1 MAYEYGNREQITFS
15 PDSIE
20 KYVLEDD
27 PVRAYDAFID
37 ALGANSLGL
46 SIEPDKTGNSTYD
59 PVSMLKILIY
69 GYSYGWRSSRKLE
82 HALHHNLSFIWLS
95 GGLKPDYKTIANFRK
110 NNKQVLKNV
119 LKRCVR
125 MCIRLDLIEGNVL
138 FFDGSKIRANAGNSQ
153 TKNKE
158 TLEKLLKHTGQRIDH
173 LLENCQQVDDQEQD
187 SFIKMNKE
195 LQSKER
201 LHKKIS
207 GLIEEMKEETTINGT
222 DPESKIMKGRQGSH
236 SSYNGQISVDD
247 LHGLIVSVDT
257 VNDVIDKNQLDSQ
270 VEQAEENIDKPC
282 QTICADAGYSS
293 VDALKPLVDS
303 ERTVIV
309 PNNKQ
314 AQKEP
319 EAPGLFDKEKFKYD
333 PHNDSYT
340 CPEGKTLYRSSQAK
354 GSNKITYRMTNYRDC
369 LSCAYYGKCTS
380 AKKGRTIYRLVN
392 EATQQQL
399 VETYEKDTSKQI
411 YKRRKMKVEL
421 PFGHIKRNLGV
432 GSFLLRGLAG
442 INAELNLLASC
453 FNMARLIS
461 LLGGVKPMIQ
471 KLGQING

>member
-1 MAYEYGNREQITFS
+1 MAYRYGNRIQVTFL

-37 ALGANSLGL
+37 AMGASSLGL
-46 SIEPDKTGNSTYD
+46 SIEPVKAGNSTYD
-59 PVSMLKILIY
+59 PLTMLKILTY

-82 HALHHNLSFIWLS
+82 RALHHNLSFIWLA
-95 GGLKPDYKTIANFRK
+95 GGLKPDHKTIANFRK

-119 LKRCVR
+119 LKQCVR
-125 MCIRLDLIEGNVL
+125 MCIKLDLVEGNVL

-158 TLEKLLKHTGQRIDH
+158 TLEKLLKHTGQRIDQ
-173 LLENCQQVDDQEQD
+173 LLEECQQVDDQEQG
-187 SFIKMNKE
+187 SFIRMKKE
-195 LQSKER
+195 LQNKAR

-207 GLIEEMKEETTINGT
+207 GLIEEMKQETAINTT

-236 SSYNGQISVDD
+236 SSYNGQIAVDD
-247 LHGLIVSVDT
+247 LHGLIVSADT
-257 VNDVIDKNQLDSQ
+257 VTDVIDKNQLEHQ
-270 VEQAEENIDKPC
+270 VGQAEENTGKPC
-282 QTICADAGYSS
+282 RTVCADAGYSS

-314 AQKEP
+314 AQKDP
-319 EAPGLFDKEKFKYD
+319 EAPGLFDKEKFTYD
-333 PHNDSYT
+333 PHNDRYT
-340 CPEGKTLYRSSQAK
+340 CPEGKTLYRSTRAK
-354 GSNKITYRMTNYRDC
+354 GSNKTAYRMTNYRDC
-369 LSCAYYGKCTS
+369 LSCVHYGKCTS
-380 AKKGRTIYRLVN
+380 AKKGRTIYRLIN

-399 VETYEKDTSKQI
+399 VETYQKDTSKQL

-421 PFGHIKRNLGV
+421 PFGHIKRNLQV
-432 GSFLLRGLAG
+432 SSFLLRGLAG
-442 INAELNLLASC
+442 SNAELNLLASC
-453 FNMARLIS
+453 FNITRLIT
-461 LLGGVKPMIQ
+461 LLGGVQPMIA
-471 KLGQING
+471 KLGQIEG